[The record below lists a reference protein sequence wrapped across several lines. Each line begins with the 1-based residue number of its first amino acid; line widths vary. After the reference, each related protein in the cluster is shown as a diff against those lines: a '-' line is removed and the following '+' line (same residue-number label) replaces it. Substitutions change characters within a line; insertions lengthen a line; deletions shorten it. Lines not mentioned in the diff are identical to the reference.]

1 MMKEIKTGVRTD
13 LRTDGVE
20 HAQSINDFA
29 R

>member
-13 LRTDGVE
+13 LRPDGVE
-20 HAQSINDFA
+20 HAQSIDDFA

>member
-13 LRTDGVE
+13 RRPDGVE
-20 HAQSINDFA
+20 HAQSIDDFA